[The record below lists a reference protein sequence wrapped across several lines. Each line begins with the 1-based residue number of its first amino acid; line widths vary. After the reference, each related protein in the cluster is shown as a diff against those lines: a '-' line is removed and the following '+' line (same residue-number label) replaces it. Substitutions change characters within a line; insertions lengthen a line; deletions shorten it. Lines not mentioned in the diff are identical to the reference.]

1 MNTIKQ
7 LHHALKINRTLVR
20 YGLDEFLTPTPLAV
34 LRPVARL
41 FSFSFKKS
49 AQNKSRGERL
59 RLAMIELGP
68 IYIKLGQML
77 STRRDLVPP
86 DIADELAR
94 LQDQVEP
101 FPSEQAK
108 AVIEKQ
114 LGAKVEQVFTS
125 FSTTPLASASIAQVH
140 EATLKSGEEVVVK
153 VLRPNIRKKIRR
165 DLSMM
170 HELANWAEKYSSE
183 ARRLRIKE
191 VVKEYDATL
200 EREVDLRIEA
210 ANTSHLRH
218 NFEGS
223 ELLYVPKVFWDYT
236 RNKVMVVEKI
246 SGTPIGDVQRLKDDG
261 VNMKELADRG
271 VEIFFTQVF
280 RDSFFHADMHPGN
293 IFVDTSNPEKPQY
306 IAIDC
311 GIMGTLDEADKRY
324 LAHNFLAFF
333 ERDYKRIAE
342 LHVESG
348 WIDDDVSIPEFES
361 AIRAA
366 CEPIFGKALA
376 EISFGH
382 FLIQLFQTARR
393 FNMKVQPQLVL
404 LQKTLLYVEGLGRQL
419 YPQLDLW
426 ETAQPYLKKWL
437 RDQIGPQAI
446 FDEVKAQLPDWL
458 HKAPKIPGLLFD
470 NVSRLGQEL
479 EKFEGLKK
487 ELTQLEH
494 YKLRQ
499 NHAQKHAIIG
509 SGFALLSGLLYLG
522 LPQDWLPTVSSGVLA
537 LFFLAKSLWPIK
549 TK

>member
-1 MNTIKQ
+1 MNTIRQ

-34 LRPVARL
+34 LRPVAKL
-41 FSFSFKKS
+41 FSFSFHKS
-49 AQNKSRGERL
+49 AHDKSRGERL
-59 RLAMIELGP
+59 RLALTELGP

-101 FPSEQAK
+101 FSSEEAK
-108 AVIEKQ
+108 NVVEQQ
-114 LGAKVEQVFTS
+114 LGSTLDAVFS
-125 FSTTPLASASIAQVH
+125 DFNTTPLASASIAQVH
-140 EATLKSGEEVVVK
+140 EATLKTGEAVVIK
-153 VLRPNIRKKIRR
+153 VLRPKIRQKIRR

-170 HELANWAEKYSSE
+170 YELASWAEKYSSE

-191 VVKEYDATL
+191 VVKEYDSTL
-200 EREVDLRIEA
+200 EREIDLRIEA

-218 NFEGS
+218 NFQDS
-223 ELLYVPKVFWDYT
+223 ELLYVPKVYWDYT
-236 RNKVMVVEKI
+236 RSKVMVVEKI
-246 SGTPIGDVQRLKDDG
+246 AGTPIGDVRRLKDEG

-293 IFVDTSNPEKPQY
+293 IFVDTTNPDKPQY

-311 GIMGTLDEADKRY
+311 GIMGTLDEDDKRY

-333 ERDYKRIAE
+333 DRDYKRIAE

-348 WIDDDVSIPEFES
+348 WIDEDVSIPEFES

-393 FNMKVQPQLVL
+393 FNMQVQPQLVL

-419 YPQLDLW
+419 YPELDLW
-426 ETAQPYLKKWL
+426 ETAQPYLRKWL
-437 RDQIGPQAI
+437 RDQIGPKAI
-446 FDEVKAQLPDWL
+446 FEEVKTQLPDWL

-470 NVSRLGQEL
+470 NVQKLGQEL
-479 EKFEGLKK
+479 EKFDSLKQ
-487 ELTQLEH
+487 EITQLEQ

-499 NHAQKHAIIG
+499 SGAQKHAIIG

-522 LPQDWLPTVSSGVLA
+522 IPDDWVPSLIVGVVGLA
-537 LFFLAKSLWPIK
+537 FLVKSLWPIK
-549 TK
+549 VK